1 MRSSFA
7 ALEAWWEARLGRTLC
22 QVGIPS
28 PVLVLSSA
36 VSRSVCVRQY
46 PTHGH
51 YLTWLSAFSTRG
63 DSISAQQSQ
72 QTSYLSNIKKQ
83 VQRRVPWHAVTMN
96 ADEGLPDE
104 AFPIFDHLDVDLV
117 VKVLSHT
124 AFSGYDL
131 PVVLSL

>member
-1 MRSSFA
+1 
-7 ALEAWWEARLGRTLC
+7 
-22 QVGIPS
+22 
-28 PVLVLSSA
+28 
-36 VSRSVCVRQY
+36 
-46 PTHGH
+46 
-51 YLTWLSAFSTRG
+51 
-63 DSISAQQSQ
+63 
-72 QTSYLSNIKKQ
+72 
-83 VQRRVPWHAVTMN
+83 MN